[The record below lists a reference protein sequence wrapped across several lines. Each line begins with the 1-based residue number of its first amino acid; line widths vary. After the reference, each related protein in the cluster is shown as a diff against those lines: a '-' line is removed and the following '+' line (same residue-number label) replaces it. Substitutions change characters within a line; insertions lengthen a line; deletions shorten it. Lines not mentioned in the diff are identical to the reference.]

1 MSDLATVIELLA
13 FGIILG
19 TMYALVAIGLSLI
32 FGVCGIVNLAHG
44 EFVMLGAYTTFWTW
58 KLLGLN
64 PILSLPLSMGV
75 LYVVGLAMGR
85 LLLRRIA
92 SKGLM
97 PSMMLTFG
105 VSLLFWNTAEVLFTP
120 IFRSVEYL
128 GDPLSLGFVTA
139 SKVYFVGFLLALVL
153 LAVFFGLLMFTELG
167 KAIRATAQNRQ
178 MALACGID
186 VKRVESIAF
195 GLGAL
200 LAGACGTMVAM
211 VWTISPQMGLG
222 YLSKA
227 FAMVVIGGLGSLPGA
242 FLGAYIFGVAESAG
256 THFLSTRMAQ
266 VLPFAIIILILVAR
280 RGGLLAGG
288 PREDLTR

>member
-1 MSDLATVIELLA
+1 MQVLTSSAELLA

-44 EFVMLGAYTTFWTW
+44 EFVMLGAYVTFGAWS
-58 KLLGLN
+58 LLGLN
-64 PILSLPLSMGV
+64 PIATLPLSMGV
-75 LYVVGLAMGR
+75 LLLVGILMGR
-85 LLLRRIA
+85 LLIRRVA
-92 SKGLM
+92 PKGLM
-97 PSMMLTFG
+97 ASMMLTFG
-105 VSLLFWNTAEVLFTP
+105 VSLFLWNTAEVVFTP

-128 GDPLSLGFVTA
+128 GEPVTIGFMTA
-139 SKVYFVGFLLALVL
+139 SKVYFIGFLLALLL
-153 LAVFFGLLMFTELG
+153 LALFFALLKYTDFG

-186 VKRVESIAF
+186 VKTVESAAF

-242 FLGAYIFGVAESAG
+242 FLGAYIFGVAESVG

-266 VLPFAIIILILVAR
+266 VLPFAIIFLVLVVR
-280 RGGLLAGG
+280 RGGLLAGA
-288 PREDLTR
+288 EQD

>member
-1 MSDLATVIELLA
+1 MQVLTSSAELLA

-44 EFVMLGAYTTFWTW
+44 EFVMLGAYVTFGAWS
-58 KLLGLN
+58 LLGLN
-64 PILSLPLSMGV
+64 PIATLPLSMGV
-75 LYVVGLAMGR
+75 LLLVGILMGR
-85 LLLRRIA
+85 LLIRRMA
-92 SKGLM
+92 
-97 PSMMLTFG
+97 SMMLTFG
-105 VSLLFWNTAEVLFTP
+105 VSLFLWNTAEVVFTP

-128 GDPLSLGFVTA
+128 GEPVTIGFMTA
-139 SKVYFVGFLLALVL
+139 SKVYFIGFLLALLL
-153 LAVFFGLLMFTELG
+153 LALFFALLKYTDFG

-186 VKRVESIAF
+186 VKTVESAAF

-242 FLGAYIFGVAESAG
+242 FLGAYIFGVAESVG

-266 VLPFAIIILILVAR
+266 VLPFAIIFLVLVVR
-280 RGGLLAGG
+280 RGGLLAGA
-288 PREDLTR
+288 EQD